1 MLYVPCIGNSFIQA
15 CRYHDPDTMHA
26 SIFLT
31 NRRQIKDNRIIW
43 CKVWASLDAWLVA
56 GCSAAVGLQWPVTTA
71 RPRQNQT
78 RARAGGWWRGEDS
91 LQPGPSGASSGHTGT
106 VRSGDT
112 EDHDILISCPGG
124 QSLIILSV
132 LSRSYATNKNK
143 KCWNIL
149 MGTITNTLK
158 TTFSVEN
165 WTNILTVSF
174 INLNGILKLECDQ
187 SLNWCSNGANVSVT
201 RRHSVWLAG
210 LGWVWTNHIA
220 GARTPSKSS
229 QW

>member
-1 MLYVPCIGNSFIQA
+1 MLQLA
-15 CRYHDPDTMHA
+15 CSD
-26 SIFLT
+26 
-31 NRRQIKDNRIIW
+31 
-43 CKVWASLDAWLVA
+43 
-56 GCSAAVGLQWPVTTA
+56 QWPQPGPGKIKPEPEPEV
-71 RPRQNQT
+71 
-78 RARAGGWWRGEDS
+78 GWRGEDS

-132 LSRSYATNKNK
+132 LWEREQQMSRSYATNKNK

-149 MGTITNTLK
+149 MGTITNTWK
-158 TTFSVEN
+158 TTLSVEN
-165 WTNILTVSF
+165 WTNILTVSLK
-174 INLNGILKLECDQ
+174 NLNGILKLECDQ